1 MTFGNVVRLAW
12 IRIGLKVVGGL
23 LRLFHTRT
31 FYVETFFLG
40 GGEGAVLLYRL
51 PINFNAWLT

>member
-40 GGEGAVLLYRL
+40 GGGGLHYR
-51 PINFNAWLT
+51 PPSKFNARLT

>member
-1 MTFGNVVRLAW
+1 MAFGNVVRLAW

-31 FYVETFFLG
+31 FYVETFFLRG
-40 GGEGAVLLYRL
+40 GGGRRL
-51 PINFNAWLT
+51 ALPTPDKF